1 MMDLVVGAAAGV
13 FVAGMCAVFY
23 AKGAR
28 DGMDVR
34 KGKKP
39 KVFAIKGR
47 DGKAPVDSE
56 IGKKFETIL
65 SYDPFS
71 AGKSGESDE
80 GGLA

>member
-1 MMDLVVGAAAGV
+1 MDLVLGAAAGV

-28 DGMDVR
+28 DGMDVK

-39 KVFAIKGR
+39 GVFKMKGR
-47 DGKAPVDSE
+47 NNQNPGDSE
-56 IGKKFETIL
+56 MGRKLETIL

-71 AGKSGESDE
+71 TGKNDGADE
-80 GGLA
+80 GETV

>member
-1 MMDLVVGAAAGV
+1 MDLVLGAAAGV

-28 DGMDVR
+28 DGMDVK

-39 KVFAIKGR
+39 RVFTMKGR
-47 DGKAPVDSE
+47 NNQNPADSE
-56 IGKKFETIL
+56 MGRKLETIL

-71 AGKSGESDE
+71 AGKNDGTDE
-80 GGLA
+80 GEKV